1 MRKKVLAVFGVLL
14 ALALALAGTPRP
26 VAAEPPAQ
34 GQIPNEMKVVRTF
47 GGELVGDSFD
57 LMGSCANR
65 RMNYR
70 LMQVLE
76 RNQSPEKVFRPY
88 DLTLRSEW
96 LFGCALNFFQREK
109 YYEGTDQGIWLSW
122 RFAMTTGAPK
132 FQFSGRSRSSGE
144 RFLCTPIK
152 DVAEDIFTVAA
163 KWNAKLRTRW
173 MDLRK
178 ELLQAILKADHQGK
192 KFNELTEEEQEKVF
206 NKLNEQMKT
215 EWPKKLQTDEEKAL
229 DKESERLSDL
239 LERVLE
245 QPKVEDYEY
254 RVLEKGVGVPVLV
267 QDGSLKST
275 GGNLELKGRNR
286 GLTETMLF
294 RLVQIASGLWQD
306 KKFHADDVTV
316 ETGWNDPKVKEF
328 LTGGLRVPEGRIVLG
343 AAGSL
348 TAEKDLKLADAWF
361 RVSALS
367 TGKSLLFRATEKMLS
382 PLYFELK
389 GKGAS
394 TAQEETRLA
403 GLTQVSPFLGGFEV
417 RDYPKDKGLDDVL
430 YGNSL
435 VFVGQDGSRKEL
447 QLGSLVNELMKNAN
461 VSSDVVFNAVA
472 GFRAAQFA
480 SQAWSDGVFK
490 PADASITVGPMLR
503 GADPAD
509 FWKSLGVADVETSAG
524 ASDNERLTVKIK
536 IKSTGEICTVA
547 ETEDLGRRDYAN
559 LKAYADRIRPLAK
572 KEKKSAS
579 VDLQTFAKAGMVS
592 AFGEVHVMH
601 DELKGWSGALH
612 ITEDSMEELIG
623 RATAVPNVGN
633 FVVSKTTKD
642 PVPPTPEA
650 PEPGEP
656 DKPEPET
663 PKPETPKPETPKPE
677 TPKPETPKPET
688 PKPETQQEQELG
700 DFLKS
705 PQNWGIS
712 ETREGN
718 VTKVV
723 FTASFETSLGIKD
736 IRLTTQGFR
745 QGTVKAELL
754 PVSSGKTRTAA
765 AAAHRYTLRAS
776 GEFETADRDKA
787 AITGIFYTP
796 SDGSGERSLPLPSSG
811 IPLKSMKET
820 SPAPDTEKKSGSG
833 GCDAG
838 FLSFAA
844 LALVPMAS
852 RFGKKAR

>member
-1 MRKKVLAVFGVLL
+1 MRKKVLAAFGVLL

-34 GQIPNEMKVVRTF
+34 GRIPNEMKVVRTF
-47 GGELVGDSFD
+47 GGKQVEDSFN
-57 LMGSCANR
+57 LMGSCSNR

-122 RFAMTTGAPK
+122 RFAMTAGAPK

-152 DVAEDIFTVAA
+152 DVAEDVFVVAVE
-163 KWNAKLRTRW
+163 WNKKLGARW
-173 MDLRK
+173 GALQK
-178 ELLQAILKADHQGK
+178 KLLKAILDKDYGGRAYKD
-192 KFNELTEEEQEKVF
+192 LTEEEREAAF
-206 NKLNEQMKT
+206 NKLTMQMKA
-215 EWPKKLQTDEEKAL
+215 EWPKELRTEEEKAL
-229 DKESERLSDL
+229 NEKRDRLLAL
-239 LERVLE
+239 LEQVLE
-245 QPKVEDYEY
+245 QPKVGDYEY
-254 RVLEKGVGVPVLV
+254 RVLEKGVEVPVLV
-267 QDGSLKST
+267 QDGNLRTT
-275 GGNLELKGRNR
+275 GGDLELKGRNR

-294 RLVQIASGLWQD
+294 RLAQTASGLWQD

-328 LTGGLRVPEGRIVLG
+328 LTAGLRVPEGRIVLG

-382 PLYFELK
+382 PRYFELK

-394 TAQEETRLA
+394 TAEEETRLA
-403 GLTQVSPFLGGFEV
+403 GLAQVSPFLGGFEV
-417 RDYPKDKGLDDVL
+417 RDCPKDKGLNDVL

-435 VFVGQDGSRKEL
+435 VFVGKDGSKKVLE
-447 QLGSLVNELMKNAN
+447 LGSIVDELVKNAN
-461 VSSDVVFNAVA
+461 VSSDVIFNTVA

-490 PADASITVGPMLR
+490 PADVSVTVGPML
-503 GADPAD
+503 GGTDPAD
-509 FWKSLGVADVETSAG
+509 FWKSLGVADMETSTG
-524 ASDNERLTVKIK
+524 ASDNGRLTVKIK
-536 IKSTGEICTVA
+536 IKSTGETCTVA
-547 ETEDLGRRDYAN
+547 ETEDLGRRDYVN

-572 KEKKSAS
+572 KEKKGTSIDS
-579 VDLQTFAKAGMVS
+579 QTLAKGGMVS
-592 AFGEVHVMH
+592 AFGEVHAMH

-623 RATAVPNVGN
+623 RATAAPCVGN
-633 FVVSKTTKD
+633 FVVSKTTET
-642 PVPPTPEA
+642 PVPPTPGNPD
-650 PEPGEP
+650 PEKP
-656 DKPEPET
+656 KPEDPKPED

-677 TPKPETPKPET
+677 TPKPEEPKPDT
-688 PKPETQQEQELG
+688 RQEQELG

-712 ETREGN
+712 ETQVGN

-723 FTASFETSLGIKD
+723 FTTSFETNLGLKSM
-736 IRLTTQGFR
+736 RLTTQGFR

-765 AAAHRYTLRAS
+765 AAARRYTLRAS

-787 AITGIFYTP
+787 AITGILYTP

-811 IPLKSMKET
+811 IPLKGMKKT
-820 SPAPDTEKKSGSG
+820 SPSPDTEKKGGSS
-833 GCDAG
+833 GCDTG
-838 FLSFAA
+838 LLSFAA

>member
-1 MRKKVLAVFGVLL
+1 MRKKVLAAFGVLL
-14 ALALALAGTPRP
+14 ALSFALAGTPRP

-34 GQIPNEMKVVRTF
+34 GRIPDEMKVVRTF
-47 GGELVGDSFD
+47 GGEQESDPFK
-57 LMGSCANR
+57 LMGSCSNR

-76 RNQSPEKVFRPY
+76 RNQSSEKVFRPY

-96 LFGCALNFFQREK
+96 FFGCALNFFQREK

-122 RFAMTTGAPK
+122 RFDMTTGAPK

-152 DVAEDIFTVAA
+152 DVAEDIFTVSAE
-163 KWNAKLRTRW
+163 WNAKLGKRW
-173 MDLRK
+173 KNLQQKLLKEILQKDFGGKPIGQLSPEEKK
-178 ELLQAILKADHQGK
+178 ELVK
-192 KFNELTEEEQEKVF
+192 
-206 NKLNEQMKT
+206 KLNEQMAT
-215 EWPKKLQTDEEKAL
+215 EWPKELQTDEERAL
-229 DKESERLSDL
+229 DKEYERLSDL

-245 QPKVEDYEY
+245 QPEVGDYEY
-254 RVLEKGVGVPVLV
+254 RVLEKGVEVPVLV
-267 QDGSLKST
+267 QDGRLQAT
-275 GGNLELKGRNR
+275 GGNLELTGRNR

-294 RLVQIASGLWQD
+294 RLAQIASGLWQD
-306 KKFHADDVTV
+306 KKFHADDVMV
-316 ETGWNDPKVKEF
+316 ETGWNDPKVREF
-328 LTGGLRVPEGRIVLG
+328 LTAGLRIPEGRIVFG

-382 PLYFELK
+382 PRYFELK

-394 TAQEETRLA
+394 TAEEETRLA
-403 GLTQVSPFLGGFEV
+403 GLAQVSPFLGGFEV
-417 RDYPKDKGLDDVL
+417 RDCPKDKGLNDVL

-435 VFVGQDGSRKEL
+435 VFVGQDGSKKVLE
-447 QLGSLVNELMKNAN
+447 LGSLVDELVKNAN
-461 VSSDVVFNAVA
+461 VSSDVIFNTVA

-490 PADASITVGPMLR
+490 PADVSVTVGPML
-503 GADPAD
+503 GGTDPAD
-509 FWKSLGVADVETSAG
+509 FWKSLGVADMETSTG
-524 ASDNERLTVKIK
+524 ASDNGRLTVKIK
-536 IKSTGEICTVA
+536 IKSTGETCTVA
-547 ETEDLGRRDYAN
+547 ETEDLGRRDYVN
-559 LKAYADRIRPLAK
+559 LKAYADRIRPKKGTSIDSQTLAK
-572 KEKKSAS
+572 G
-579 VDLQTFAKAGMVS
+579 GMVS
-592 AFGEVHVMH
+592 AFGEVHAMH

-612 ITEDSMEELIG
+612 ITEESMEELIG
-623 RATAVPNVGN
+623 RATAAPCVGN
-633 FVVSKTTKD
+633 FVVSKKT
-642 PVPPTPEA
+642 VPPTPGNPD
-650 PEPGEP
+650 PEKP
-656 DKPEPET
+656 KPEDPKPEDPKPEN

-677 TPKPETPKPET
+677 DPKPDTR
-688 PKPETQQEQELG
+688 QEQELG

-712 ETREGN
+712 ETQVGN

-723 FTASFETSLGIKD
+723 FTTSFETNLGLKGM
-736 IRLTTQGFR
+736 RLTTQGFR

-765 AAAHRYTLRAS
+765 AAARRYTLRAS

-787 AITGIFYTP
+787 AITGILYTP

-811 IPLKSMKET
+811 IPLKGMKKT
-820 SPAPDTEKKSGSG
+820 SPSPDTEKKGGSS
-833 GCDAG
+833 GCDTG
-838 FLSFAA
+838 LLSFAA

>member
-1 MRKKVLAVFGVLL
+1 MRRKVWMALGVSLTL
-14 ALALALAGTPRP
+14 ALTLVGAPRP

-34 GQIPNEMKVVRTF
+34 GRIPNEMKVIRTF
-47 GGELVGDSFD
+47 GGKRVEDPFD
-57 LMGSCANR
+57 LMGSCSNR
-65 RMNYR
+65 RMSYR

-76 RNQSPEKVFRPY
+76 RSQSPEKVFRPY
-88 DLTLRSEW
+88 DLTLQSEW

-109 YYEGTDQGIWLSW
+109 YHEGTDQGIWLSW
-122 RFAMTTGAPK
+122 RFAMTAGAPK

-152 DVAEDIFTVAA
+152 DVAEDVFTVAA

-173 MDLRK
+173 MALRK
-178 ELLQAILKADHQGK
+178 KLLQAILDADHPGK

-206 NKLNEQMKT
+206 NKLNEQTKA
-215 EWPKKLQTDEEKAL
+215 EWPKELKTDEEKAL
-229 DKESERLSDL
+229 NKEYERLSDL

-245 QPKVEDYEY
+245 QPEVGDYEY
-254 RVLEKGVGVPVLV
+254 RVLEKGIGVPVLV
-267 QDGSLKST
+267 QNGSLQT
-275 GGNLELKGRNR
+275 AGGNLELTGRNR

-294 RLVQIASGLWQD
+294 RLAQIASGLWQD

-316 ETGWNDPKVKEF
+316 ETGWNDPKVKDF

-382 PLYFELK
+382 PRYFELK

-394 TAQEETRLA
+394 TAEEETRLA
-403 GLTQVSPFLGGFEV
+403 GLVQVSPFLGGFEV
-417 RDYPKDKGLDDVL
+417 RDCPRDKGLNDVL

-435 VFVGQDGSRKEL
+435 AFMGQDGSKKVLE
-447 QLGSLVNELMKNAN
+447 LGSLVDELMKNAN
-461 VSSDVVFNAVA
+461 VSSDALFNTVA

-480 SQAWSDGVFK
+480 SQAWSDGVFR
-490 PADASITVGPMLR
+490 PADAVVTAGPMLG

-509 FWKSLGVADVETSAG
+509 FWKSVLGVSDVESGAS
-524 ASDNERLTVKIK
+524 ASDNGRLTIKIK
-536 IKSTGEICTVA
+536 VKSTGEICTIA

-559 LKAYADRIRPLAK
+559 LKAYADRIRPLAQ
-572 KEKKSAS
+572 KEKKGASA
-579 VDLQTFAKAGMVS
+579 DPQTLAKAGMVS
-592 AFGEVHVMH
+592 VLGEVHVMH
-601 DELKGWSGALH
+601 EHTGWTGALD
-612 ITEDSMEELIG
+612 ISEESMEELIG
-623 RATAVPNVGN
+623 RAKAVPSVGG
-633 FVVSKTTKD
+633 FVVSKTTET
-642 PVPPTPEA
+642 PVPPTPGNPD
-650 PEPGEP
+650 PEKP
-656 DKPEPET
+656 KPEEPKPEEPKPEN
-663 PKPETPKPETPKPE
+663 PKPETPKPEEPKPG
-677 TPKPETPKPET
+677 
-688 PKPETQQEQELG
+688 TQQEQEQTLG

-705 PQNWGIS
+705 PQNWGVS

-723 FTASFETSLGIKD
+723 FTTSFETSLELKS

-754 PVSSGKTRTAA
+754 PVSSGNTRTAA

-787 AITGIFYTP
+787 AITGIHYTP

-811 IPLKSMKET
+811 IPLKGMKET
-820 SPAPDTEKKSGSG
+820 SPSPETEKKGGSS

-838 FLSFAA
+838 LLSFAA

>member
-1 MRKKVLAVFGVLL
+1 MRKKVLAAFGVSL
-14 ALALALAGTPRP
+14 ALALAFAGTPRP

-34 GQIPNEMKVVRTF
+34 GQILNEMKVVRTF
-47 GGELVGDSFD
+47 GGAPVKDPFGQ
-57 LMGSCANR
+57 MGGCMNR
-65 RMNYR
+65 RSSYR

-76 RNQSPEKVFRPY
+76 RNQFPDGVLRPY
-88 DLTLRSEW
+88 DLTLQAGW
-96 LFGCALNFFQREK
+96 IFGCALSFFQTEK
-109 YYEGTDQGIWLSW
+109 YHEGTDRGLWLAW
-122 RFAMTTGAPK
+122 RFAMAPGAAESFK

-144 RFLCTPIK
+144 RFLCTPIA
-152 DVAEDIFTVAA
+152 DVAEGYFPVAV
-163 KWNAKLRTRW
+163 KWNAKLGDRW
-173 MDLRK
+173 RK
-178 ELLQAILKADHQGK
+178 LQKQLLDKILKEDFGGRKIGQ
-192 KFNELTEEEQEKVF
+192 LSPEEKEALVK
-206 NKLNEQMKT
+206 KLNEQMET
-215 EWPKKLQTDEEKAL
+215 EWPKKLETDEEKAL
-229 DKESERLSDL
+229 DKESNRLSDL
-239 LERVLE
+239 LEQVLE
-245 QPKVEDYEY
+245 RPRVEDYEY

-267 QDGSLKST
+267 QDGILQTT
-275 GGNLELKGRNR
+275 GGNLELKGQSR

-294 RLVQIASGLWQD
+294 RLAQIASGLWQD

-361 RVSALS
+361 RVSTPSA
-367 TGKSLLFRATEKMLS
+367 GKSLLFRATEKMLS
-382 PLYFELK
+382 PRYFELK
-389 GKGAS
+389 GQGAP
-394 TAQEETRLA
+394 TAEEETRLA
-403 GLTQVSPFLGGFEV
+403 GLAQVSPFLGGFEV
-417 RDYPKDKGLDDVL
+417 RDCPRDKGLNDVL

-435 VFVGQDGSRKEL
+435 AFVGQDGSKKVLE
-447 QLGSLVNELMKNAN
+447 LGSLVDELMKNAN
-461 VSSDVVFNAVA
+461 VSSDVVFNAVV

-490 PADASITVGPMLR
+490 PADASVTVGPMS
-503 GADPAD
+503 GEADPAD
-509 FWKSLGVADVETSAG
+509 FWKSVLGVADVETDKG
-524 ASDNERLTVKIK
+524 ASDNGRLTVRIK
-536 IKSTGEICTVA
+536 IRSTGEICTVA

-572 KEKKSAS
+572 KKKGTAAEP
-579 VDLQTFAKAGMVS
+579 QTLAKAGIVS

-601 DELKGWSGALH
+601 GDLKGWAGALH
-612 ITEDSMEELIG
+612 ITEESMEELIC
-623 RATAVPNVGN
+623 RATAVPSVGN
-633 FVVSKTTKD
+633 FIVSKTT
-642 PVPPTPEA
+642 VPPA
-650 PEPGEP
+650 PKE
-656 DKPEPET
+656 PEPEPEKPKPET
-663 PKPETPKPETPKPE
+663 PKPEEPKPETPKPETPKPE
-677 TPKPETPKPET
+677 EPKPGA
-688 PKPETQQEQELG
+688 QQEKELG

-723 FTASFETSLGIKD
+723 FTTSFETSLGIES

-754 PVSSGKTRTAA
+754 PVSSGNTRTAA

-820 SPAPDTEKKSGSG
+820 SPAPDTEKKGGSG

-838 FLSFAA
+838 LLSFAA

>member
-1 MRKKVLAVFGVLL
+1 MRKKVLAAFGVLL
-14 ALALALAGTPRP
+14 ALALTLAGTPHP

-34 GQIPNEMKVVRTF
+34 GSIPNEMKVVRTF
-47 GGELVGDSFD
+47 GGEKETDLFS
-57 LMGSCANR
+57 LMGGCANR

-76 RNQSPEKVFRPY
+76 RNQSSEKVFRPY

-122 RFAMTTGAPK
+122 RFDMTTGAPK

-152 DVAEDIFTVAA
+152 DVAEDIFTVSE
-163 KWNAKLRTRW
+163 KWSKKLRTRW
-173 MDLRK
+173 IALRK
-178 ELLQAILKADHQGK
+178 ELLQAILKADHPGK
-192 KFNELTEEEQEKVF
+192 KFNDLTKEEQEKVF
-206 NKLNEQMKT
+206 NKLNDKMKT
-215 EWPKKLQTDEEKAL
+215 EWPKALKTDEEKAL
-229 DKESERLSDL
+229 DKEFDRLSDL
-239 LERVLE
+239 LERVLD
-245 QPKVEDYEY
+245 QPKIEDYEY
-254 RVLEKGVGVPVLV
+254 RVLEKGVGVEVLV
-267 QDGSLKST
+267 QDGSLKTT
-275 GGNLELKGRNR
+275 GGDLELKGRNR

-294 RLVQIASGLWQD
+294 RLAQIASGLWQD
-306 KKFHADDVTV
+306 KKFHADDVMV

-328 LTGGLRVPEGRIVLG
+328 LRGELHVPESKIVLG

-348 TAEKDLKLADAWF
+348 TAEKDLGLADAWF

-367 TGKSLLFRATEKMLS
+367 TGKSLLFRATEKVLS
-382 PLYFELK
+382 DTYFKLK
-389 GKGAS
+389 GKGES

-403 GLTQVSPFLGGFEV
+403 ALSQVSPFLGGFEV
-417 RDYPKDKGLDDVL
+417 RDCPRDKGLNDVL
-430 YGNSL
+430 YDDSL
-435 VFVGQDGSRKEL
+435 VFLGQDGSKEK
-447 QLGSLVNELMKNAN
+447 QKLGLLVYELVKDAN
-461 VSSDVVFNAVA
+461 ISSDIIFNTVT

-490 PADASITVGPMLR
+490 PADVSVTVGPMLR
-503 GADPAD
+503 GTNPAD
-509 FWKSLGVADVETSAG
+509 FWKSLGVADVETSAE
-524 ASDNERLTVKIK
+524 ASDNSNNERPTVKIK
-536 IKSTGEICTVA
+536 IKSTGEIYTIA

-572 KEKKSAS
+572 KEKKGAS
-579 VDLQTFAKAGMVS
+579 VAPQTLTKVGMIS
-592 AFGEVHVMH
+592 AFGEVHAMH

-642 PVPPTPEA
+642 PVPPAPEG

-656 DKPEPET
+656 DEPEDKAPKPEKPKPEE
-663 PKPETPKPETPKPE
+663 PKPETPKPEEPRPG
-677 TPKPETPKPET
+677 
-688 PKPETQQEQELG
+688 TQQEQELG

-705 PQNWGIS
+705 PQNWGVS
-712 ETREGN
+712 ETQEGN
-718 VTKVV
+718 VTKAV
-723 FTASFETSLGIKD
+723 FTISIETSLGIKE
-736 IRLTTQGFR
+736 IRLTTQGF
-745 QGTVKAELL
+745 QGTVKAELIPL
-754 PVSSGKTRTAA
+754 SSEKTRTAA
-765 AAAHRYTLRAS
+765 AATHRYTLRAS
-776 GEFETADRDKA
+776 GEFETADRDKV

-811 IPLKSMKET
+811 IPLKEMKKT
-820 SPAPDTEKKSGSG
+820 SSDDEKKGSG

-838 FLSFAA
+838 LLSFAA
-844 LALVPMAS
+844 LALAPMAS

>member
-1 MRKKVLAVFGVLL
+1 MRKKVLAAFGVL
-14 ALALALAGTPRP
+14 LALALAGTPRP

-76 RNQSPEKVFRPY
+76 RNQSSEKVFRPY

-267 QDGSLKST
+267 QDGSLYST
-275 GGNLELKGRNR
+275 GGNPELKGRNR
-286 GLTETMLF
+286 GVTETMLF
-294 RLVQIASGLWQD
+294 RLAQIASGLWQD
-306 KKFHADDVTV
+306 KKFHADDVMV

-328 LTGGLRVPEGRIVLG
+328 LTGELHVPEGKIVLG

-382 PLYFELK
+382 PRYFELK

-394 TAQEETRLA
+394 TAEEETRLA
-403 GLTQVSPFLGGFEV
+403 ALAQVSPFLGGFEV
-417 RDYPKDKGLDDVL
+417 RDWKNMELNDVL
-430 YGNSL
+430 YDNSL
-435 VFVGQDGSRKEL
+435 VFLGKDGSREKL
-447 QLGSLVNELMKNAN
+447 KLGSLVDELVKDAN
-461 VSSDVVFNAVA
+461 ISSDVIFNTVA

-480 SQAWSDGVFK
+480 SQAWSDDVFN

-503 GADPAD
+503 GTNPADLD
-509 FWKSLGVADVETSAG
+509 FWKSLGIADVETSAE
-524 ASDNERLTVKIK
+524 ASDNSDNERLTVKIK
-536 IKSTGEICTVA
+536 IKSTGEIYTIA

-559 LKAYADRIRPLAK
+559 LKAYADRIRPFAQ
-572 KEKKSAS
+572 KENKGAS
-579 VDLQTFAKAGMVS
+579 VAPQTLAKAGMVS
-592 AFGEVHVMH
+592 AFGEVHAMH

-623 RATAVPNVGN
+623 RATAAPNVGN

-642 PVPPTPEA
+642 PVPPTPEDLG
-650 PEPGEP
+650 PGEP
-656 DKPEPET
+656 DEPEPET
-663 PKPETPKPETPKPE
+663 P
-677 TPKPETPKPET
+677 
-688 PKPETQQEQELG
+688 
-700 DFLKS
+700 
-705 PQNWGIS
+705 
-712 ETREGN
+712 
-718 VTKVV
+718 
-723 FTASFETSLGIKD
+723 
-736 IRLTTQGFR
+736 
-745 QGTVKAELL
+745 
-754 PVSSGKTRTAA
+754 
-765 AAAHRYTLRAS
+765 
-776 GEFETADRDKA
+776 
-787 AITGIFYTP
+787 
-796 SDGSGERSLPLPSSG
+796 
-811 IPLKSMKET
+811 
-820 SPAPDTEKKSGSG
+820 
-833 GCDAG
+833 
-838 FLSFAA
+838 
-844 LALVPMAS
+844 
-852 RFGKKAR
+852 

>member
-1 MRKKVLAVFGVLL
+1 MRKKVLAAFGVLL

-34 GQIPNEMKVVRTF
+34 GRIPNEMKVVRTF
-47 GGELVGDSFD
+47 GGKQVEDSFN
-57 LMGSCANR
+57 LMGSCSNR

-122 RFAMTTGAPK
+122 RFAMTAGAPK

-173 MDLRK
+173 MALRK
-178 ELLQAILKADHQGK
+178 KLLQAILDADHPGK
-192 KFNELTEEEQEKVF
+192 KFNELTEEEQKKVF
-206 NKLNEQMKT
+206 DKLNEQMAT
-215 EWPKKLQTDEEKAL
+215 EWPKELQTDEEKAL
-229 DKESERLSDL
+229 DKEYERLSDL

-245 QPKVEDYEY
+245 QPEVGDYEY
-254 RVLEKGVGVPVLV
+254 RVLEKGVGVQVLV
-267 QDGSLKST
+267 QDGRLQAT
-275 GGNLELKGRNR
+275 GGNLELTGRNR

-294 RLVQIASGLWQD
+294 RLAQIASGLWQD

-316 ETGWNDPKVKEF
+316 ETGWNDPKVREF
-328 LTGGLRVPEGRIVLG
+328 LTAGLRIPEGRIVFG

-382 PLYFELK
+382 PRYFELK

-394 TAQEETRLA
+394 TAEEETRLA
-403 GLTQVSPFLGGFEV
+403 GLAQVSPFLGGFEV
-417 RDYPKDKGLDDVL
+417 RDCPKDKGLNDVL

-435 VFVGQDGSRKEL
+435 VFVGKDGSKKVLE
-447 QLGSLVNELMKNAN
+447 LGSIVDELVKNAN
-461 VSSDVVFNAVA
+461 VSSDVIFNTVA

-490 PADASITVGPMLR
+490 PADVSVTVGPML
-503 GADPAD
+503 GGTDPAD
-509 FWKSLGVADVETSAG
+509 FWKSLGVADMETSTG
-524 ASDNERLTVKIK
+524 ASDNGRLTVKIK
-536 IKSTGEICTVA
+536 IKSTGETCTVA
-547 ETEDLGRRDYAN
+547 ETEDLGRRDYVN

-572 KEKKSAS
+572 KEKKGTSIDS
-579 VDLQTFAKAGMVS
+579 QTLAKGGMVS
-592 AFGEVHVMH
+592 AFGEVHAMH
-601 DELKGWSGALH
+601 EHTGWTGALH
-612 ITEDSMEELIG
+612 ITEESMEELIG
-623 RATAVPNVGN
+623 RATAAPCVGN
-633 FVVSKTTKD
+633 FVVSKTTET
-642 PVPPTPEA
+642 PVPPTPGNPD
-650 PEPGEP
+650 PEKP
-656 DKPEPET
+656 KPEDPKPEDPKPEN

-677 TPKPETPKPET
+677 EPKPDTR
-688 PKPETQQEQELG
+688 QEQELG

-712 ETREGN
+712 ETQVGN

-723 FTASFETSLGIKD
+723 FTTSFETNLGLKGM
-736 IRLTTQGFR
+736 RLTTQGFR

-765 AAAHRYTLRAS
+765 AAARRYTLRAS

-787 AITGIFYTP
+787 AITGILYTP

-811 IPLKSMKET
+811 IPLKGMKKT
-820 SPAPDTEKKSGSG
+820 SPSPDTEKKGGSS
-833 GCDAG
+833 GCDTG
-838 FLSFAA
+838 LLSFAA

>member
-1 MRKKVLAVFGVLL
+1 
-14 ALALALAGTPRP
+14 
-26 VAAEPPAQ
+26 
-34 GQIPNEMKVVRTF
+34 
-47 GGELVGDSFD
+47 
-57 LMGSCANR
+57 
-65 RMNYR
+65 
-70 LMQVLE
+70 
-76 RNQSPEKVFRPY
+76 
-88 DLTLRSEW
+88 
-96 LFGCALNFFQREK
+96 
-109 YYEGTDQGIWLSW
+109 
-122 RFAMTTGAPK
+122 MTTGAPK

-152 DVAEDIFTVAA
+152 DVAEDIFTVSA

-267 QDGSLKST
+267 QDGSLQTT

-294 RLVQIASGLWQD
+294 RLAQTASGLWQD

-403 GLTQVSPFLGGFEV
+403 GLSQVSPFLGGFEV
-417 RDYPKDKGLDDVL
+417 RDWKNMELNDVL
-430 YGNSL
+430 YDNSL
-435 VFVGQDGSRKEL
+435 VFLGKDGSKENL
-447 QLGSLVNELMKNAN
+447 KLGSLVDELVKDAN
-461 VSSDVVFNAVA
+461 ISSDVIFNTVA

-480 SQAWSDGVFK
+480 SQAWSDDVFN

-503 GADPAD
+503 GTNPADLD
-509 FWKSLGVADVETSAG
+509 FWKSLGIADVETSAE
-524 ASDNERLTVKIK
+524 ASDNSDNERLTVKIK
-536 IKSTGEICTVA
+536 IKSTGEIYTIA
-547 ETEDLGRRDYAN
+547 EAEDLGRRDYAN
-559 LKAYADRIRPLAK
+559 LKAYADRIRPLAQ
-572 KEKKSAS
+572 KEKKGAS
-579 VDLQTFAKAGMVS
+579 VAPQTLAKAGMVS
-592 AFGEVHVMH
+592 AFGEVRVMH

-612 ITEDSMEELIG
+612 ITEESMEDLIG
-623 RATAVPNVGN
+623 RAIAVPSVGN
-633 FVVSKTTKD
+633 FVVSKTTKA
-642 PVPPTPEA
+642 PVPPTPED
-650 PEPGEP
+650 PGPGEP
-656 DKPEPET
+656 DEPEPET

-688 PKPETQQEQELG
+688 PKPETPKPETPKPETPKPEDPKPG
-700 DFLKS
+700 
-705 PQNWGIS
+705 PQ
-712 ETREGN
+712 
-718 VTKVV
+718 
-723 FTASFETSLGIKD
+723 
-736 IRLTTQGFR
+736 
-745 QGTVKAELL
+745 
-754 PVSSGKTRTAA
+754 
-765 AAAHRYTLRAS
+765 
-776 GEFETADRDKA
+776 
-787 AITGIFYTP
+787 
-796 SDGSGERSLPLPSSG
+796 
-811 IPLKSMKET
+811 
-820 SPAPDTEKKSGSG
+820 TEKKGDSG
-833 GCDAG
+833 GCDTG
-838 FLSFAA
+838 LLSFAA